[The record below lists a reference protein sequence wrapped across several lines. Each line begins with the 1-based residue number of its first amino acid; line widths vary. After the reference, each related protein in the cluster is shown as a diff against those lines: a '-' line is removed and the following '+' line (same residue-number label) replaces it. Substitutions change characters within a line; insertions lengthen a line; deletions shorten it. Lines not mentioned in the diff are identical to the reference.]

1 MKNESGS
8 RLQILNLLREDD
20 QTVQDLAQRL
30 GLTRNAIRAQLE
42 GLQEEGLVRRGGQR
56 AGVRKPHAIYMLT
69 EKAAQVFPN
78 AYGVLLRELVGIL
91 RDRLS
96 QRDVNNFLRELG
108 KQLAKESTEQTSGG
122 TRQERRRAALNVL
135 KSLGGEA
142 SLSTK
147 DGIEMIEGKSCPLG
161 LLTSLYPEACLIAQ
175 TALAEIIGEP
185 VRELCMRGGRPR
197 CRFQIS
203 V

>member
-56 AGVRKPHAIYMLT
+56 AGVRKPHAIYTLT